1 MKKDIVYILTFCI
14 IASIIIGAIVVVK
27 TFYPLRYTDQ
37 VVGYAK
43 KHHIDPYLA
52 LAVINT
58 ESRFN
63 KNATSS
69 QEAKG
74 LMQIT
79 DATAKEVNDNT
90 NSAEEINDDTLYD
103 VDVNVELGC
112 NYLQSLILKYNG
124 NYYLAVIAY
133 NAGMGNVDKWMEQG
147 IVDDNLNSTDIDLPF
162 SETEKYLKKV
172 IHNYKAYKLI
182 YPSLK

>member
-1 MKKDIVYILTFCI
+1 MRKDIIKLLIAVGVIGIIL
-14 IASIIIGAIVVVK
+14 GAIVVVK
-27 TFYPLRYTDQ
+27 TFYPLRYTEQ
-37 VVGYAK
+37 VVSYAK

-79 DATAKEVNDNT
+79 DSTAKEVNDKT
-90 NSAEEINDDTLYD
+90 NSTEEINEDSLYN
-103 VDVNVELGC
+103 VDVNVEIGC
-112 NYLQSLILKYNG
+112 NYLQSLIL
-124 NYYLAVIAY
+124 I
-133 NAGMGNVDKWMEQG
+133 DF
-147 IVDDNLNSTDIDLPF
+147 LNS
-162 SETEKYLKKV
+162 S
-172 IHNYKAYKLI
+172 I
-182 YPSLK
+182 YAFDQHKHLMVLLYPYYQMPSQILFLHSD

>member
-1 MKKDIVYILTFCI
+1 MKKNIVYILVFCVI
-14 IASIIIGAIVVVK
+14 VGLVIAAIVGIK
-27 TFYPLRYTDQ
+27 TFYPLRYTEQ

-90 NSAEEINDDTLYD
+90 NSAKEINDDTLYD

-112 NYLQSLILKYNG
+112 NYLQSLILRSTSLSTLSNISAINPSKI
-124 NYYLAVIAY
+124 IA
-133 NAGMGNVDKWMEQG
+133 GVGG
-147 IVDDNLNSTDIDLPF
+147 IYVPSTLLSYF
-162 SETEKYLKKV
+162 NEG
-172 IHNYKAYKLI
+172 
-182 YPSLK
+182 

>member
-1 MKKDIVYILTFCI
+1 MKKDIVILLI
-14 IASIIIGAIVVVK
+14 IAIVVGLVLGGIVIVK
-27 TFYPLRYTDQ
+27 TFYPLKYTEQ
-37 VVGYAK
+37 VVSYAK

-63 KNATSS
+63 KDATSS

-90 NSAEEINDDTLYD
+90 NSTDEITEDTLYD

-133 NAGMGNVDKWMEQG
+133 NAGMGNVDNWMEKG
-147 IVDDNLNSTDIDLPF
+147 IIDDNLDTTDIQLPF
-162 SETEKYLKKV
+162 SETTNYLKKV
-172 IHNYKAYKLI
+172 IHNYKIYKIL
-182 YPSLK
+182 YPNLK

>member
-1 MKKDIVYILTFCI
+1 MKKDIVILLI
-14 IASIIIGAIVVVK
+14 VAIIIGLILGGIVVVK
-27 TFYPLRYTDQ
+27 TFYPLRYTEQ
-37 VVGYAK
+37 VVSYAK

-79 DATAKEVNDNT
+79 DSTAKEVNDKT
-90 NSAEEINDDTLYD
+90 NSTEQIDEDSLYN
-103 VDVNVELGC
+103 VDVNVEIGC

-124 NYYLAVIAY
+124 NYYLAVVAY
-133 NAGMGNVDKWMEQG
+133 NAGMGNVDNWLAQG
-147 IVDDNLNSTDIDLPF
+147 ILNDNLDTTDVSLPF
-162 SETEKYLKKV
+162 SETTNYLKKV
-172 IHNYKAYKLI
+172 VHNYKTYKVL
-182 YPSLK
+182 YPNLK

>member
-1 MKKDIVYILTFCI
+1 MKKDIVIMI
-14 IASIIIGAIVVVK
+14 IVVIVIGLILGGLVVIK
-27 TFYPLRYTDQ
+27 TFYPLKYSEQ
-37 VVGYAK
+37 VVAYAE

-63 KNATSS
+63 KDATSS

-90 NSAEEINDDTLYD
+90 NSTDEINEDTLYD

-133 NAGMGNVDKWMEQG
+133 NAGMGNVDKWIEQG
-147 IVDDNLNSTDIDLPF
+147 IIDDNLDTTDIELPF
-162 SETEKYLKKV
+162 SETTNYLKRV
-172 IHNYKAYKLI
+172 IHNYKTYKVL
-182 YPSLK
+182 YPNLK

>member
-1 MKKDIVYILTFCI
+1 MKIDIVRLLIV
-14 IASIIIGAIVVVK
+14 AIIIGLILGGIVAIK
-27 TFYPLRYTDQ
+27 TFYPLKYTDQ
-37 VVGYAK
+37 VVSYAK

-63 KNATSS
+63 KDATSS

-79 DATAKEVNDNT
+79 DSTAKEVNDKT
-90 NSAEEINDDTLYD
+90 NSTEEIDENSLYN
-103 VDVNVELGC
+103 VDVNVEIGC

-133 NAGMGNVDKWMEQG
+133 NAGMGNLDTWIAQNL
-147 IVDDNLNSTDIDLPF
+147 VDDNLDTTDISLPF
-162 SETEKYLKKV
+162 AETTNYLKKV
-172 IHNYKAYKLI
+172 VHNYKVYKIL
-182 YPSLK
+182 YPNLK

>member
-1 MKKDIVYILTFCI
+1 
-14 IASIIIGAIVVVK
+14 
-27 TFYPLRYTDQ
+27 
-37 VVGYAK
+37 
-43 KHHIDPYLA
+43 
-52 LAVINT
+52 
-58 ESRFN
+58 
-63 KNATSS
+63 
-69 QEAKG
+69 
-74 LMQIT
+74 MQIT

-147 IVDDNLNSTDIDLPF
+147 IVDDNLNSTDIDLP
-162 SETEKYLKKV
+162 L
-172 IHNYKAYKLI
+172 
-182 YPSLK
+182 